1 MYFRVILIMVYHN
14 NLVKKDTDVKEETRG
29 APTRYDDPKKK
40 HGIWLTDP
48 AWIWLKLAAKDE
60 GISVGEYIERW
71 VRSEIERD
79 TGG

>member
-1 MYFRVILIMVYHN
+1 M
-14 NLVKKDTDVKEETRG
+14 KEETRG
-29 APTRYDDPKKK
+29 APTRYEKPKKK

-48 AWIWLKLAAKDE
+48 VWAWLKLAAKEE

-71 VRSEIERD
+71 ARSNIDGD